1 METIVEAGVDILG
14 KIPWKDASFD
24 EKVKILDEMWKEGE
38 QIERIL
44 KESSDLEEARRKIYD
59 YLASLEWELR
69 TGSIKLHRIDQWLAL
84 EAIKN
89 FRNII
94 SPVNEKIATFSTLE
108 VLFKLAKEGKD
119 ALKGVNAGFLMEFKY
134 LFKAMHGNSNYA
146 NGWLYNILGEEK
158 TRIVHEFL
166 RIGGREGAILRSEY
180 LDEVS
185 RLIKEKYFSRYTFG
199 LDPKVIERREKNIQK
214 ILDYFGS
221 TRDDWMDYGWHFK
234 HVFKKLEHV
243 DMLKELVPLTEEDV
257 ENMKMAIQNRIPFG
271 ITPYYLSLFD
281 FERADRKRDPQVR
294 AQVIPPRWYLEE
306 MIRHRQDRNYV
317 FDFMK
322 EHDTTPL
329 ELVTRRYPMIAILKV
344 SDTCPQICVYCQRN
358 WEIEEALSP
367 VGIPPK
373 SLIDKAIEWFVN
385 HESMMDVLLTG
396 GDPAVLNDKYMEYI
410 LSRLSEVDHIRSIR
424 IGSRI
429 VVTVPMRVTKEYAE
443 MLSSFIEPNK
453 RNIMFVTHIESAEE
467 VTPYMAQ
474 AVKTLRDH
482 DIYVYNQQV
491 YTFHTSRRF
500 QYALTRIALK
510 IIGVDPYYNFYPK
523 GKFEQRD
530 YLVPVARLAQE
541 RKEEARLLPGQYR
554 TDEPVFNVP
563 ALGKNHIRAW
573 QDRELI
579 AIMPDSGSRIYVWHP
594 WEKGVAPVDPWPYVD
609 VPIYDYLMRLKEE
622 GEDIG
627 EYESIWYYY

>member
-1 METIVEAGVDILG
+1 LETIIEAGVDILG
-14 KIPWKDASFD
+14 KIPWKDASFE
-24 EKVKILDEMWKEGE
+24 EKVQALNEMWKEGE
-38 QIERIL
+38 QIKKLLE
-44 KESSDLEEARRKIYD
+44 ESTDLEEARKKIYD

-69 TGSIKLHRIDQWLAL
+69 VGRIKLHRIDYWLAL

-94 SPVNEKIATFSTLE
+94 SPENEKIATFSTLE
-108 VLFKLAKEGKD
+108 YLWRLAKEGERLLNK
-119 ALKGVNAGFLMEFKY
+119 VSMGFILEFKY
-134 LFKAMHGNSNYA
+134 LFKAIHGNSNYA
-146 NGWLYNILGEEK
+146 KGWIHDLLGEEK
-158 TRIVHEFL
+158 AKIVHEFL

-180 LDEVS
+180 LDEVAK
-185 RLIKEKYFSRYTFG
+185 LVKQYFGRYTFG
-199 LDPKVIERREKNIQK
+199 LDPKVIEKREQNIQK
-214 ILDYFGS
+214 ILDYFGA
-221 TRDDWMDYGWHFK
+221 TRDDWMDYKWHFK

-257 ENMKMAIQNRIPFG
+257 ENIKMAIENRIPFG
-271 ITPYYLSLFD
+271 ITPYYLHLLD
-281 FERADRKRDPQVR
+281 FERADRKWDPQVR

-306 MIRHRQDRNYV
+306 MIKHRQDRNYV

-322 EHDTTPL
+322 EHDTSPL

-344 SDTCPQICVYCQRN
+344 ADTCPQICVYCQRN
-358 WEIEEALSP
+358 WEIEEAFSP

-373 SLIDKAIEWFVN
+373 ALIDKAIEWFAN

-396 GDPAVLNDKYMEYI
+396 GDPAILNDKYMEYI
-410 LSRLSEVDHIRSIR
+410 LSRLAEIDHIKSIR

-429 VVTVPMRVTKEYAE
+429 VVTVPMRITKEYAE

-453 RNIMFVTHIESAEE
+453 RNVMFVTHVESAEE
-467 VTPYMAQ
+467 VTPYMAK

-491 YTFHTSRRF
+491 YQFATSRRF
-500 QYALTRIALK
+500 QYVLTRIALK
-510 IIGVDPYYNFYPK
+510 IIGIDPYYNFYPK

-530 YLVPVARLAQE
+530 FLVPVARLAQE

-579 AIMPDSGSRIYVWHP
+579 AIMPETGSRIYVWHP

-609 VPIYDYLMRLKEE
+609 VPIYDYLMRLKEV
-622 GEDIG
+622 GEDIK